1 MLRVHCVLQQRGTTI
16 GTNPKAA
23 AAAAGAAVATAAAAS
38 T

>member
-23 AAAAGAAVATAAAAS
+23 AAAAARAAAATAS